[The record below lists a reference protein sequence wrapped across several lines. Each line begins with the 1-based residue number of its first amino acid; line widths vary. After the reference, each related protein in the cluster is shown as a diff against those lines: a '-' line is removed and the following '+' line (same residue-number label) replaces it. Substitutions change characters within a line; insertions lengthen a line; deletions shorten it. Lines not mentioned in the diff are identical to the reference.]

1 MELIKMNMLTADG
14 KKLTRNYS
22 PQAISCSQII
32 MCLMD
37 LGAVD
42 CWNETATR
50 REFLPLEWHE
60 KQGAKLAIV
69 MRYTQDGKDREARY
83 TLKPRLE
90 TMTQAANAVK
100 DLIHSRLA
108 AFGEDID
115 ILSIECAGVRIEYE
129 DLEHVMH
136 YPDSLYPALAGIA
149 ESFHAS
155 VTPGTRE
162 SL

>member
-1 MELIKMNMLTADG
+1 MELIRMIILHANGTKSIQHFNPTVASM
-14 KKLTRNYS
+14 
-22 PQAISCSQII
+22 SQIMMI
-32 MCLMD
+32 CTREGALD
-37 LGAVD
+37 L
-42 CWNETATR
+42 WNETAGR
-50 REFLPLEWHE
+50 REFLPLDMHAR
-60 KQGAKLAIV
+60 QGAKLAIV

-115 ILSIECAGVRIEYE
+115 TLSIECVGVRIEYDAIE
-129 DLEHVMH
+129 LVMI
-136 YPDSLYPALAGIA
+136 YPADLYSELAGIA
-149 ESFHAS
+149 ESFHSS
-155 VTPGTRE
+155 VSPCFRE